1 LHSVLL
7 ILLLGRISAMSHITV
22 FQPDEPTTPGPV
34 ALSSSF
40 LKLKNAAT
48 LEDATALEDAA
59 TLEDADPSSGLLLQE
74 FQQFIDGKG
83 YRGLNRLRGSQA
95 EEAVDFFD
103 MVRSPVQRSSRAA
116 TNQPLC
122 S

>member
-1 LHSVLL
+1 
-7 ILLLGRISAMSHITV
+7 MSHITV

-48 LEDATALEDAA
+48 LEDATALEDA
-59 TLEDADPSSGLLLQE
+59 DPSSGLLLQE

-83 YRGLNRLRGSQA
+83 YRELNGLRGSQA
-95 EEAVDFFD
+95 EETVDFFD